1 MLAVGNPT
9 DLDYPPMR
17 MLGLLEKSFIQRP
30 GQLAEGH
37 EGSRQAAV
45 AVIVRP
51 NHGVLFIRRAEN
63 ERDPWSGHMA
73 LPGGRVDPGDATAEA
88 AARREVLEEVGV
100 KLGYA
105 RKLGMLDQLVSPPM
119 TPPLIVSAFVYVVE
133 HDPPVVLDP
142 KEVASVH
149 WFGLDRL
156 IGGEGRGEFLYKHGD
171 HELVLPR
178 VDLDG
183 NRIWG
188 MTLRLVDDL
197 VGRIQHGG

>member
-1 MLAVGNPT
+1 MGNPT
-9 DLDYPPMR
+9 DLDYPPVS
-17 MLGLLEKSFIQRP
+17 MLSLLESSLLQRP
-30 GQLAEGH
+30 GQMVSGH
-37 EGSRQAAV
+37 EDSRQAAV

-51 NHGVLFIRRAEN
+51 DHGVLFIRRAEN

-73 LPGGRVDPGDATAEA
+73 LPGGRVDSTDATPES

-100 KLGYA
+100 DLGDA
-105 RKLGMLDQLVSPPM
+105 RYLGMLDQLVSPPM
-119 TPPLIVSAFVYVVE
+119 TPRLTVSAFVYALKRA
-133 HDPPVVLDP
+133 PSVVLDP

-156 IGGEGRGEFLYKHGD
+156 LEGEGRGEFQYQHGA
-171 HELVLPR
+171 HEYLLPR

-183 NRIWG
+183 ERIWG

-197 VGRIQHGG
+197 IDRLQPGG